1 MSIKPIR
8 RLLIANRGE
17 IARRVIRSAHEMGIS
32 TAAIYADGDVGAPF
46 VRDADTAIALNG
58 TTSAETYLNADK
70 VLAACQRVG
79 ADAVHPG
86 YGFLSENAEF
96 AQAVI
101 DAGMRWVGPS
111 PDAIRQMG
119 DKLAAKRLIREADVP
134 TLPALELNGA
144 EAATGHAAL
153 PHIDGRPRV
162 AIYLLRPPYLDPKS
176 GSIIEAV
183 YRALEEAGGTASGD
197 VIIARVAALN
207 DGAGFIRPNGK
218 RMTDTDVAGTLR
230 WLVTKRRLHVHI
242 GQDFQAAAKEIGYP
256 VLVKASAGGGG
267 RGMRVV
273 ESPDELDAA
282 INGARREAGAAF
294 GDDTLFLERWVTAAR
309 HVEIQILGD
318 THGNVVHLFE
328 RECSIQRRHQK
339 IIEEAPSSAVGPE
352 LRARMGAAA
361 VSAAQRIGYAS
372 AGTVEFLLDG
382 EDFWFLE
389 VNTRL
394 QVEHPVTEEI
404 TGLDLVREQLRIA
417 EGEELGYG
425 QDDLAI
431 NGHAIEARLYAED
444 PTRNFLPSPGI
455 IKVWHPAPGG
465 LARFDSGV
473 ESGSEVSVEFDPM
486 IAKVIAHAPTRR
498 EAAAKLA
505 RALEQTALQGLRHNR
520 DFLVAT
526 LREPAFLAGDTTTD
540 FIERI
545 DPPRRRELDAQ
556 SLADVVIAATMTAQA
571 AHRANAKVLAAFR
584 SGWRNSMMP
593 PERTKFRHGDEE
605 IAVSYRS
612 QRDGTFKVTLGENEP
627 RTVTVFSAEDGQVDL
642 EIDGHR
648 LQLAITNTEDRWLI
662 HGTDFDVELTEL
674 PRLPLPGLLEVK
686 GGLTAPMPG
695 NVLTTHVRQGEE
707 VREGQLLLILEAMK
721 MQHRITAPFD
731 GSVKELHVSEGEQV
745 DNGAL
750 LVMLEEAGGES

>member
-1 MSIKPIR
+1 MTIKPIR
-8 RLLIANRGE
+8 RLLVANRGE

-58 TTSAETYLNADK
+58 TTSAQTYLSLDK
-70 VLAACQRVG
+70 VLDACRRVG

-86 YGFLSENAEF
+86 YGFLSENAAF
-96 AQAVI
+96 AKAVVN
-101 DAGMRWVGPS
+101 AGMRWVGPS
-111 PDAIRQMG
+111 PEAIEQMG
-119 DKLAAKRLIREADVP
+119 DKLAAKRVIMEAEVP
-134 TLPALELNGA
+134 TLPAIEL
-144 EAATGHAAL
+144 
-153 PHIDGRPRV
+153 
-162 AIYLLRPPYLDPKS
+162 K
-176 GSIIEAV
+176 
-183 YRALEEAGGTASGD
+183 AGE
-197 VIIARVAALN
+197 
-207 DGAGFIRPNGK
+207 
-218 RMTDTDVAGTLR
+218 
-230 WLVTKRRLHVHI
+230 
-242 GQDFQAAAKEIGYP
+242 DFQAAAQQIGYP

-282 INGARREAGAAF
+282 ITGARREAGAAF
-294 GDDTLFLERWVTAAR
+294 GDDTLFLERWITAAR

-339 IIEEAPSSAVGPE
+339 IIEEAPSPAVDPE
-352 LRARMGAAA
+352 LRAEMGAAA
-361 VSAAQRIGYAS
+361 VSAAKRIGYAS

-382 EDFWFLE
+382 NQFWFLE

-394 QVEHPVTEEI
+394 QVEHPVTEEV

-431 NGHAIEARLYAED
+431 DGHAIEARLYAED
-444 PTRNFLPSPGI
+444 PTRNFLPSPGAI
-455 IKVWHPAPGG
+455 EVWRPAPGG

-556 SLADVVIAATMTAQA
+556 SLSDAVIAATMAAQA

-593 PERTKFRHGDEE
+593 PERTKFRHGDDE

-612 QRDGTFKVTLGENEP
+612 QRDGAFQVTLDEDEP
-627 RTVTVFSAEDGQVDL
+627 RTVAVFNVEGGQVDL
-642 EIDGHR
+642 EIDGRR
-648 LQLAITNTEDRWLI
+648 LQLAIAGTEDRWLV
-662 HGTDFDVELTEL
+662 HGTDFDVDLTEL
-674 PRLPLPGLLEVK
+674 PRLPPPGLLEIK

-695 NVLTTHVRQGEE
+695 NVLATHVQQGEE
-707 VREGQLLLILEAMK
+707 VQEGQLLLILEAMK
-721 MQHRITAPFD
+721 MQHRIVAPFD
-731 GSVKELHVSEGEQV
+731 GSVKELHVGEGDQV

-750 LVMLEEAGGES
+750 LVMLEERGNSE